1 MLVWQFA
8 FFFAW
13 IFVYVHGLPLI
24 DVFGEGL
31 TLTPSNFSL
40 TSNGAWLVE
49 FFSPSCPH
57 CRNFAPTWDKVT
69 KDLEHLRDDKEAP
82 YTLARVNCF
91 EWMDLCFEQ
100 KVDFFPD
107 AKQYFDGQL
116 DTADVLHLTGQDA
129 EKIEAFVKEQQK
141 VYHSKKLGL
150 LTSSATASTN
160 DAVSTSVSSLP
171 AGEPSASSQN
181 TSSHATSVLAPLD
194 SLTEF
199 GTAPLETID
208 QLDAY
213 LGPDVGQGPSFVK
226 FYSPS
231 CPHCNAMAAAYTEAA
246 KVMAGQV
253 NPIAVN
259 CIKYMDVCTKYGIKG
274 WPTMHLYKN
283 GNKTD
288 YPMHGPRKKENFL
301 AFLKEQGVLDII
313 ETVDVASLDTAL
325 ARQKYAVLYYMPGS
339 ASERSMIEEVRMS
352 VTSPMAFFVSEDA
365 AIAPRIM
372 GGGPSLFV
380 FQGAVSNLVASLPLS
395 SVAGQSRNTAVSAIS
410 QWLDLQA
417 QPPVVELSA
426 SGLDSALLQ
435 SAGIVMAVLSSGS
448 KEVDAQLQAFTK
460 LAHAWRSSPD
470 LSRKHFLFAWL
481 DHERYPQLLLSRYRI
496 QVSSTPTLFLID
508 GPSSL
513 MYQPP
518 MKGSWLD
525 TSEHLLWLT
534 SVSQGH
540 EHGQRFGS
548 VLTRTW
554 TSVRATGTPFILSH
568 PLLLLVVVMALLLM
582 IPRMRRMLLKFVPR
596 SHATTKMV

>member
-1 MLVWQFA
+1 MLVWQFV

-13 IFVYVHGLPLI
+13 IFVHVQGLPII
-24 DVFGEGL
+24 DVFGEGV
-31 TLTPSNFSL
+31 TLTASNFSL
-40 TSNGAWLVE
+40 TSHGAWLVE

-57 CRNFAPTWDKVT
+57 CRNFAPTWNKAT
-69 KDLEHLRDDKEAP
+69 KDLEPLRDDKEAP
-82 YTLARVNCF
+82 YTLARVNCI
-91 EWMDLCFEQ
+91 EWMDLCLEQ

-116 DTADVLHLTGQDA
+116 DIADVLRLTGHDA

-141 VYHSKKLGL
+141 AYRSKKLGL
-150 LTSSATASTN
+150 PASSATTPTN

-171 AGEPSASSQN
+171 AVETFASSQN
-181 TSSHATSVLAPLD
+181 TSSHATSNLAPLS

-208 QLDAY
+208 RLDAY

-231 CPHCNAMAAAYTEAA
+231 CPHCNAMAAAYMEAA
-246 KVMAGQV
+246 KVMEGQV

-259 CIKYMDVCTKYGIKG
+259 CLKYMDVCTKYGING

-283 GNKTD
+283 GTKTD
-288 YPMHGPRKKENFL
+288 YPMHGPRTKELFL
-301 AFLKEQGVLDII
+301 AFLREQGVLHII
-313 ETVDVASLDTAL
+313 ETVNAAFLDTAL
-325 ARQKYAVLYYMPGS
+325 ARQKYSVLYYMPGS

-352 VTSPMAFFVSEDA
+352 VSSPMAFFVSDDP

-380 FQGAVSNLVASLPLS
+380 FQGALSNLVASLPLS
-395 SVAGQSRNTAVSAIS
+395 SVAGQLHNTAVSAIA

-417 QPPVVELSA
+417 QPSVVELSA
-426 SGLDSALLQ
+426 SGLDSAFLQ
-435 SAGIVMAVLSSGS
+435 SAGIVMAVLSSDS
-448 KEVDAQLQAFTK
+448 KDVDAQLQAFTK

-470 LSRKHFLFAWL
+470 LSHKHYLFAWL

-496 QVSSTPTLFLID
+496 HVSSTPTWFVID
-508 GPSSL
+508 GPSNL

-525 TSEHLLWLT
+525 PSEHLLWLT

-540 EHGQRFGS
+540 EHGQKFGT

-554 TSVRATGTPFILSH
+554 TSVRVAGTPFILSH
-568 PLLLLVVVMALLLM
+568 PLLLLVVFMTLLLL
-582 IPRMRRMLLKFVPR
+582 IPRTRRMLLQYVPR
-596 SHATTKMV
+596 SHASTKMV